1 MKKLFN
7 DIHMSWKNVIL
18 FGLVVGIYVGCI
30 MCVPVLDGTSFQ
42 DIGISHE
49 WWILFALIIVTNC
62 KKSYEAALKCFVFFL
77 VSQPMVFIVEAL
89 FGHITWDLAFHYYF
103 DIWFVRSLFTL
114 PGGLIAYYV
123 QKQNALGAI
132 VLGIGN
138 TLEALLGM
146 YYGYQAFISFP
157 HHFLTAIFCFFV
169 IGITNLYIQK
179 EKKNRIISIIT
190 TVLLIA
196 VMLVFLVLDGRVIFS

>member
-1 MKKLFN
+1 MKKLFGN
-7 DIHMSWKNVIL
+7 MKMRWINVIL
-18 FGLVVGIYVGCI
+18 FGLLVGIYVGCI
-30 MCVPVLDGTSFQ
+30 MSVPFFDGTSFQ

-49 WWILFALIIVTNC
+49 WWILFALIIVVNC

-77 VSQPMVFIVEAL
+77 ISQPVIFIVEAL
-89 FGHITWDLAFHYYF
+89 LGHITWELAFYYYF

-123 QKQNALGAI
+123 QKQTPIGAI
-132 VLGIGN
+132 VLGVGN

-146 YYGYQAFISFP
+146 YYGYQALTNFP
-157 HHFLTAIFCFFV
+157 HHLLSAIFCFIV
-169 IGITNLYIQK
+169 IIITNLYIQK

-190 TVLLIA
+190 TILLIVA
-196 VMLVFLVLDGRVIFS
+196 LLVFLVLDGRVLFY